1 MNFPEIPGKNEREAL
16 LLTQPEIEVS
26 AKDFEDAFSARC
38 ENTQLVKRAVGGQLA
53 ADIRKRVSA
62 PDDTPVFITE
72 LSGIAQIGDETW
84 ENFQELVVE
93 CGEHE
98 IDFAMY
104 SSESNFASMLTWL
117 DQDPSGPIDRHH
129 W

>member
-1 MNFPEIPGKNEREAL
+1 MNFPEVPGKNEREAL
-16 LLTQPEIEVS
+16 LLTQPEIEVPEQEIE
-26 AKDFEDAFSARC
+26 AAFSARC
-38 ENTQLVKRAVGGQLA
+38 ENTQLTKREIHGNLA
-53 ADIRKRVSA
+53 ADIRKRLSVA
-62 PDDTPVFITE
+62 EDATVFITE
-72 LSGIAQIGDETW
+72 LSGIAQTGDETW
-84 ENFQELVVE
+84 ENFQELIVE

-117 DQDPSGPIDRHH
+117 DQDPSDPIDRHH